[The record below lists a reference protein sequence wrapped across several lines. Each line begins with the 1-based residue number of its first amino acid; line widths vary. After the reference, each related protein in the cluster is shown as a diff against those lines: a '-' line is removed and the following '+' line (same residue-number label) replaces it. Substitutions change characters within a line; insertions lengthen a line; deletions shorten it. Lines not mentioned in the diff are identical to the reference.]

1 MNING
6 IQSAAGATPVEP
18 LGAAKTAS
26 SASGPTAVND
36 VVEIS
41 TAAKLAAKINDIPDV
56 RADLVAQVKAEI
68 AAGTYDTPERIDAA
82 VNKLMDELLTG
93 L

>member
-1 MNING
+1 MNVNG
-6 IQSAAGATPVEP
+6 IHAAAGAAPVEP
-18 LGAAKTAS
+18 VGAVNAAS
-26 SASGPTAVND
+26 TASGPAAVND
-36 VVEIS
+36 TVEIS

-68 AAGTYDTPERIDAA
+68 AAGSYETPERIDAA
-82 VNKLMDELLTG
+82 ITKLMDELLTG